1 MPEVNEFF
9 VIELY
14 NASGGAQIDSSYRN
28 VNLTIYANDN
38 AGGVISFQT
47 DSLSTSVEEGDVII
61 LKVQRTLPALGN
73 AIITWE
79 VLGLKAGLDFK
90 EVLGTIEFK
99 SVSKPK

>member
-1 MPEVNEFF
+1 M
-9 VIELY
+9 
-14 NASGGAQIDSSYRN
+14 
-28 VNLTIYANDN
+28 TIYANDN